1 MLIGLWVI
9 MLLGGIGLFINQNNI
24 LIVLMCLELML
35 FSINLQFIY
44 ISLILNEMQGFIV
57 ALVILA
63 LAATE
68 AAIGLGIVI
77 IYYRVRQNISINN
90 LFLLKG

>member
-1 MLIGLWVI
+1 

>member
-1 MLIGLWVI
+1 M

>member
-1 MLIGLWVI
+1 MMV
-9 MLLGGIGLFINQNNI
+9 LGGLGLFLNQNNI
-24 LIVLMCLELML
+24 LIILMCLELML

-68 AAIGLGIVI
+68 ASIGLGIII
-77 IYYRVRQNISINN
+77 IYYRKRQNIKINN